1 MTNKEAK
8 RAFMSVALVSMHDAY
23 EALEDADTVDEA
35 AKNKDNVLTIF
46 INGHWD
52 NFFHYR
58 GFMTAARLCNERAE
72 KEGEHKQ

>member
-46 INGHWD
+46 IIAIQKKYKAVDKG
-52 NFFHYR
+52 
-58 GFMTAARLCNERAE
+58 GKIEA
-72 KEGEHKQ
+72 

>member
-23 EALEDADTVDEA
+23 EALEDTDTVDEA

-46 INGHWD
+46 INGHWE

-72 KEGEHKQ
+72 KEGEYKQ